1 MWKRSLARLFNL
13 AISALFGCA
22 FELWATARR
31 RLGGEKAGTCIVL
44 YYHEVRSENRL
55 RFARQMDMLLRYTQP
70 VHADHV
76 IPLSAN
82 KRYAA
87 VTFDDGYLNVIE
99 NAIPEL
105 EKRRIPATLFIITD
119 ALGKLPNWLTDPNS
133 DTAKQPVVSAG
144 RLRELSPDLVTVG
157 SHTRTHARLTDLQD
171 ADAKREIFESRRQLE
186 EILGVAVR
194 LFSFPF
200 GAFNAK
206 LIAFCKEGGYERVF
220 TTKPSVAFRD
230 PREFVT
236 GRVSVEPTD
245 WPLEFRLKLRG
256 AYRWQVAARSLKSK
270 VRGAGMWPSARIV
283 NFHVSS

>member
-105 EKRRIPATLFIITD
+105 EKRRIRAVTAIPANARPVTKGRASQLVDGPQLGHGKATSRIRGSIT
-119 ALGKLPNWLTDPNS
+119 
-133 DTAKQPVVSAG
+133 
-144 RLRELSPDLVTVG
+144 
-157 SHTRTHARLTDLQD
+157 
-171 ADAKREIFESRRQLE
+171 
-186 EILGVAVR
+186 
-194 LFSFPF
+194 
-200 GAFNAK
+200 
-206 LIAFCKEGGYERVF
+206 
-220 TTKPSVAFRD
+220 
-230 PREFVT
+230 
-236 GRVSVEPTD
+236 
-245 WPLEFRLKLRG
+245 
-256 AYRWQVAARSLKSK
+256 
-270 VRGAGMWPSARIV
+270 
-283 NFHVSS
+283 